1 MINGI
6 IYDFES
12 IAAQL
17 PTGAL
22 VTIEKISYKDKKDD
36 EVITGSNGLPLGIGR
51 GEYTGTCELEMG
63 RDEYDTLDEYSNKH
77 GGFYNMPPIPIV
89 VQYGHEG
96 QRKTKDEIEVHFT
109 ERDFSAAKGD
119 KNLKV
124 PLKGALTQP
133 IKTNGRPA
141 YVSGKN

>member
-6 IYDFES
+6 VYDFES
-12 IAAQL
+12 IVLQL
-17 PTGAL
+17 PSG
-22 VTIEKISYKDKKDD
+22 TILTCEKISYKDKKDD
-36 EVITGSNGLPLGIGR
+36 EVITGSNSLPYGIGR
-51 GEYTGTCELEMG
+51 GEYTGTVELEMG
-63 RDEYDTLDEYSNKH
+63 RDEYDAFDEYAGKH

-89 VQYGHEG
+89 ATYGHEG
-96 QRKTKDEIEVHFT
+96 QRKTKDELEAHFN

-133 IKTNGRPA
+133 IKTNGRTA
-141 YVSGKN
+141 YEGGKN